1 MLKRFTFWKPRGSYE
16 DRFSIYVDQN
26 GSGIMNVE
34 SVLDNNPSFVAV
46 PAYVA
51 ELKDWL
57 IGKNLI
63 RLVSD
68 WNAAVEELETL
79 EKEME
84 DAKYSIRRVK

>member
-1 MLKRFTFWKPRGSYE
+1 
-16 DRFSIYVDQN
+16 
-26 GSGIMNVE
+26 
-34 SVLDNNPSFVAV
+34 
-46 PAYVA
+46 VA